1 MSPYLSLSKLLRFV
15 YQNSHVCMY
24 VFEQSYEFMY
34 LKLSFT
40 VFTFI
45 ETLIPNFT
53 FLAYFHEFKVEES
66 KLIPPNH

>member
-1 MSPYLSLSKLLRFV
+1 
-15 YQNSHVCMY
+15 MY

-53 FLAYFHEFKVEES
+53 FLAYFDEFKVEES